1 MAGKNRRKQQAA
13 KQAKKDARNGKG
25 NQPVVKDKFQE
36 ERTNS
41 PIVAMTPKQKHYL
54 ALLNDPNI
62 QIIIVEGLFGT
73 GKSYCGAAV
82 AGDKLRKNEIT
93 KIIVSR
99 AYVQTGKTSGFRPGS
114 TLDKLYPY
122 VRNALD
128 TISQRMGHGAYT
140 QALGDGLTG
149 KIEVQALEDIRGR
162 SFDEKSFLIIEEA
175 QQTEQEE
182 MLSIVTRIGGDCK
195 LILGGDESQR
205 DTKGVSGLAWF
216 KSFAKRH
223 NLANVGYVNF
233 DSPDDIVR
241 SGIVA
246 DIARGLVIDSK
257 NKNGEANGS

>member
-1 MAGKNRRKQQAA
+1 MGDNRRRKQAA
-13 KQAKKDARNGKG
+13 KQAKRDARNE
-25 NQPVVKDKFQE
+25 PLVKKKFQE

-41 PIVAMTPKQKHYL
+41 PIVAMSKKQEHYL
-54 ALLNDPNI
+54 ALLNDPKI

-82 AGDKLRKNEIT
+82 AGDKLRNNQIA

-128 TISQRMGHGAYT
+128 TIAQRMGGAYT

-175 QQTEQEE
+175 QQTEPDE

-205 DTKGVSGLAWF
+205 DTHGQSGLAWF

-223 NLANVGYVNF
+223 ELNNVGYVNF

-246 DIARGLVIDSK
+246 EIARGIVADR
-257 NKNGEANGS
+257 ANDFKD

>member
-1 MAGKNRRKQQAA
+1 MAGKNRKAQQD
-13 KQAKKDARNGKG
+13 KKDRKIKNRG
-25 NQPVVKDKFQE
+25 QDIKDKFIP
-36 ERTNS
+36 ERTNA
-41 PIVAMTPKQKHYL
+41 PIVAMSEKQKHYL
-54 ALLNDPNI
+54 ALLNNPEI

-82 AGDKLRKNEIT
+82 AGDKLRNGDIQKV
-93 KIIVSR
+93 IVSR
-99 AYVQTGKTSGFRPGS
+99 AYVQTGKTSGFRPGT

-128 TISQRMGHGAYT
+128 TISQRMGKGAYDT
-140 QALGDGLTG
+140 ALGDGLTG

-182 MLSIVTRIGGDCK
+182 MLSIVTRIGADCK

-216 KSFAKRH
+216 KSFATRH
-223 NLANVGYVNF
+223 NLSNVGYVNF

-246 DIARGLVIDSK
+246 DIARGIAVDTAKAKKAKEDLK
-257 NKNGEANGS
+257 E